1 MANKDQEQ
9 SGSTGPAP
17 QPAAQTLS
25 VPAAGQSTTTHIHR
39 PGPDGGL
46 EEDQRRV
53 LLVAAH
59 PDDPEFSSAGT
70 VANWRQHGI
79 EVVFVLATSGDKGT
93 PDKEMTGD
101 RLSRQREEEQRA
113 AAAKLGVNEVVFL
126 RFPDGELTPS
136 LELRGAIT
144 RMIRKYKPY
153 AVMTHDPVT
162 LFYNNEFINHPDHR
176 AIGQATV
183 DAIYPT
189 ARDPLQFN
197 EQIQEGLEP
206 HKVKEIYLWGS
217 DQSNVVVDIGD
228 TIELKVEAL
237 KLHRSQVGEAVE
249 LAERVKTR
257 AAQVA
262 EPHGLRYAEAFRRIV
277 MRM

>member
-1 MANKDQEQ
+1 MADNRQ
-9 SGSTGPAP
+9 SQSTPTAGTTTAP
-17 QPAAQTLS
+17 QAATLTPI
-25 VPAAGQSTTTHIHR
+25 VR
-39 PGPDGGL
+39 PGPAD
-46 EEDQRRV
+46 EELPEENRRV

-70 VANWRQHGI
+70 VANWVRSGI
-79 EVVFVLATSGDKGT
+79 QVIFVLATSGDKGT

-101 RLSRQREEEQRA
+101 RLSNQREDEQRA
-113 AAAKLGVNEVVFL
+113 AAARIGVTEVVFL

-136 LELRGAIT
+136 LELRGAVT
-144 RMIRKYKPY
+144 KMIRLYKPY
-153 AVMTHDPVT
+153 AVMTHDPLT

-197 EQIQEGLEP
+197 EHIREGLEP
-206 HKVKEIYLWGS
+206 HKVKEIYLWGT
-217 DQSNVVVDIGD
+217 DQPNVLVDISD
-228 TIELKVEAL
+228 TIEDKVEAL
-237 KLHRSQVGEAVE
+237 KLHVSQVGTATE
-249 LAERVKTR
+249 LAERVKQR
-257 AAQVA
+257 AAQIA
-262 EPHGLRYAEAFRRIV
+262 EPHGLAYAEAFRRVV

>member
-1 MANKDQEQ
+1 MTNQERADAK
-9 SGSTGPAP
+9 SAENISRN
-17 QPAAQTLS
+17 QPASASATATDM
-25 VPAAGQSTTTHIHR
+25 VPIVR
-39 PGPDGGL
+39 PGPAD
-46 EEDQRRV
+46 EELGDDQRVV

-70 VANWRQHGI
+70 VANWLKHGLDVI
-79 EVVFVLATSGDKGT
+79 FVLATSGDKGT
-93 PDKEMTGD
+93 PDRDMTNE
-101 RLSRQREEEQRA
+101 RLSSMREEEQRA
-113 AAAKLGVNEVVFL
+113 AALRIGVKQIEFL

-136 LELRGAIT
+136 LELRGAVT

-153 AVMTHDPVT
+153 AVMTHDPLT

-189 ARDPLQFN
+189 ARDPLQFS
-197 EQIQEGLEP
+197 EHIREGLEP

-217 DQSNVVVDIGD
+217 DQANVLVDISD
-228 TIELKVEAL
+228 TIDVKIEAL
-237 KLHRSQVGEAVE
+237 KLHVTQVGEATE

-257 AAQVA
+257 AAQLA
-262 EPHGLRYAEAFRRIV
+262 EPYGLRYAEAFRRIV